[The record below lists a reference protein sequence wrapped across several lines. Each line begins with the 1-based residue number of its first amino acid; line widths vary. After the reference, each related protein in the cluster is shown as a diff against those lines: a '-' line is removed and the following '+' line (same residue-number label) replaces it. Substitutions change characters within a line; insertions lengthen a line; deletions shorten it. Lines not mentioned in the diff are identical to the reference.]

1 MRDENGKSEKNRPG
15 IGRVTLWGGERVRAG
30 DVHPLVHTS
39 VRNRGGRSN
48 QLVQIGSLNIN
59 CTGKKSA

>member
-1 MRDENGKSEKNRPG
+1 MRDENGKSETQARYRACY
-15 IGRVTLWGGERVRAG
+15 IMGGERVRAG

-59 CTGKKSA
+59 CTG